1 MLDEH
6 LTPRHAAL
14 IGFNLF
20 DHILDASAVPIGPRG
35 TQVLPVVL
43 VLLSFDGKL
52 GRVEGSLEHPLPF
65 SRLKRVIKQIYLA
78 KLVEIVNDLPFLQ
91 GLDWNYDLLC

>member
-20 DHILDASAVPIGPRG
+20 DHILDASAVPIGPRV
-35 TQVLPVVL
+35 TQVLPVEL

-65 SRLKRVIKQIYLA
+65 KPHRL
-78 KLVEIVNDLPFLQ
+78 LVGGERIEAGPESLMKMKA
-91 GLDWNYDLLC
+91 C